1 MSPFTSTPASRARR
15 EAAYRAIDVDPTLVR
30 LQPHIT
36 SQLRMLSRK
45 LHRRNLPSSPYY
57 YLKFAPGEI
66 ARKIVA
72 LYYSLPRDQRDM
84 LPIEAYCIAVG
95 ERSTEVFEIITRAV
109 AAISRQTSAIIAAS
123 AHPAVVDKTV
133 EMALTDEGIKD
144 RNTLHKA
151 VGFLPTPKGSQ
162 TTVNVAANANAVT
175 QSTTVLAPPP
185 EHTVRTLVDL
195 FNEAR
200 GLPPASAHILP
211 VSVAEVD
218 SLPARM
224 PYEDDERVSVDADDD
239 SSDDDVRTI

>member
-15 EAAYRAIDVDPTLVR
+15 EAAYRAIDVDPALVR

-133 EMALTDEGIKD
+133 EMALTDEGIED

-162 TTVNVAANANAVT
+162 TTVNVAANASAT
-175 QSTTVLAPPP
+175 AQSATVLAPPP

-211 VSVAEVD
+211 VAEAD
-218 SLPARM
+218 TLPAQM
-224 PYEDDERVSVDADDD
+224 PYEDDERIPVEADDTSDD
-239 SSDDDVRTI
+239 SDDVRTI